1 MQVCEQ
7 KPETF
12 LQSTLNALIESVGT
26 LLHPSALEDVIRRFG
41 IQVGRQ
47 ALERYQLVTRRRS
60 PYSKKDYADCLA
72 GLNELWGWRCDIVE
86 ETGSSLA
93 IHIPVCP
100 FGARA
105 KHARHLC
112 ALTSGVL
119 GGIAAEQFGY
129 AKVCMGLDDG
139 VSRRCLVKVYIRR
152 TEESDASAGT
162 VYSQE
167 NDSLNGNLA
176 TRAFG
181 SAPLSRLS
189 RREWEVLKQI
199 GEGLSD
205 KEVAASLNLSVRTAA
220 NHAARIRD
228 KLGLSNRAGLIRF
241 ALRHHLSDP

>member
-7 KPETF
+7 KPDTF

-26 LLHPSALEDVIRRFG
+26 LLHPSALEEVIRRFG

-47 ALERYQLVTRRRS
+47 ALERCQLVTRRRP
-60 PYSKKDYADCLA
+60 PYSKRDYADCLA
-72 GLNELWGWRCDIVE
+72 GLHELWGWQCDIVE
-86 ETGSSLA
+86 ETGSSLT
-93 IHIPVCP
+93 IHIPACP

-105 KHARHLC
+105 KSALHLC

-129 AKVCMGLDDG
+129 AKVCMGQDG
-139 VSRRCLVKVYIRR
+139 GAARRCLVKVYIRR
-152 TEESDASAGT
+152 TEESDATAGT
-162 VYSQE
+162 VYPLERES
-167 NDSLNGNLA
+167 SNGRLTA
-176 TRAFG
+176 RALG

-189 RREWEVLKQI
+189 RREWEVLKRI

-220 NHAARIRD
+220 NHAARIRE

-241 ALRHHLSDP
+241 ALRHHVSDL